1 MDDPFHGNLTRQMS
15 FSQIG
20 LSLLSINLDKDTKIN
35 RPSSISKESLPL
47 ICPTQ
52 NVVLQEIWN
61 LSGTFSMKYTRKD
74 ELATKKKKKKERKRE
89 KKERRIKTFHQYRK
103 IQIPV

>member
-1 MDDPFHGNLTRQMS
+1 
-15 FSQIG
+15 
-20 LSLLSINLDKDTKIN
+20 
-35 RPSSISKESLPL
+35 
-47 ICPTQ
+47 
-52 NVVLQEIWN
+52 
-61 LSGTFSMKYTRKD
+61 MKYTRKD

>member
-1 MDDPFHGNLTRQMS
+1 MS

-52 NVVLQEIWN
+52 NLVLQEIWN
-61 LSGTFSMKYTRKD
+61 LSGSFFMKYTRKD
-74 ELATKKKKKKERKRE
+74 ELATKKKKRKKGKGKKKKEE
-89 KKERRIKTFHQYRK
+89 
-103 IQIPV
+103 

>member
-1 MDDPFHGNLTRQMS
+1 MDDPFHGNLTRKMS

-61 LSGTFSMKYTRKD
+61 LSGSFSMKYTRKD
-74 ELATKKKKKKERKRE
+74 ELATKKKKKRKKGKGKK
-89 KKERRIKTFHQYRK
+89 KKEE
-103 IQIPV
+103 